1 MSTATLPM
9 YEWKSIPW
17 PKLQRNVFKLQ
28 KRIYQASQRGD
39 IRTVHQLQRLVLS
52 SQSARMLATR
62 RVTHDNW
69 LASLGLESKPEKT
82 HVTHTIRW
90 RYAKSRF

>member
-9 YEWKSIPW
+9 YEWKTIPW

-39 IRTVHQLQRLVLS
+39 TPVIGIAVPFFVKQGRDFVPS
-52 SQSARMLATR
+52 C
-62 RVTHDNW
+62 
-69 LASLGLESKPEKT
+69 KPVCLYPT
-82 HVTHTIRW
+82 LR
-90 RYAKSRF
+90 

>member
-28 KRIYQASQRGD
+28 KRIYHSSQRGD
-39 IRTVHQLQRLVLS
+39 IRTVHQLQRLLLS

-69 LASLGLESKPEKT
+69 LASLGLELKPEKT

>member
-17 PKLQRNVFKLQ
+17 PKLKRNVFRLQ
-28 KRIYQASQRGD
+28 KQIYQASQRGD
-39 IRTVHQLQRLVLS
+39 TRTVHKLQRLLLS

-62 RVTHDNW
+62 RFTQDNRGKNTPG
-69 LASLGLESKPEKT
+69 ATRKPDSAPPKG
-82 HVTHTIRW
+82 
-90 RYAKSRF
+90 

>member
-9 YEWKSIPW
+9 YEWKTIPW

-39 IRTVHQLQRLVLS
+39 IRTVHQLQRLLLS

-62 RVTHDNW
+62 RVTQDK
-69 LASLGLESKPEKT
+69 AESSL
-82 HVTHTIRW
+82 
-90 RYAKSRF
+90 RYWPTSPSTAWKGSSWTPSQPPV

>member
-9 YEWKSIPW
+9 YELKSIPW

-39 IRTVHQLQRLVLS
+39 TRTVHKLQRLLLS

-62 RVTHDNW
+62 RFTDNRGKNTPG
-69 LASLGLESKPEKT
+69 ATRKPDSAPPKG
-82 HVTHTIRW
+82 
-90 RYAKSRF
+90 